1 MTALPELRWIA
12 QIRSLH
18 HSNRLETFCLVYCFV
33 KVITV
38 SVCTHLHLTFSTLI
52 VFLVE
57 NLITWWILPSAF
69 LFAKSANVATKPETS
84 CNPNLVHLTISTF
97 IVCFFLFFIFALSI
111 WNGILFTELEY
122 ISPAVINKFLLMRI
136 FNFCSKKKKILL
148 KMWLDLIE
156 NWN

>member
-97 IVCFFLFFIFALSI
+97 IVCFFFVFHIYFVNLKRNFIYWTWIYFASCDKYIFVDENFQLLF
-111 WNGILFTELEY
+111 
-122 ISPAVINKFLLMRI
+122 
-136 FNFCSKKKKILL
+136 KKKK
-148 KMWLDLIE
+148 KFYSKCDLT
-156 NWN
+156 